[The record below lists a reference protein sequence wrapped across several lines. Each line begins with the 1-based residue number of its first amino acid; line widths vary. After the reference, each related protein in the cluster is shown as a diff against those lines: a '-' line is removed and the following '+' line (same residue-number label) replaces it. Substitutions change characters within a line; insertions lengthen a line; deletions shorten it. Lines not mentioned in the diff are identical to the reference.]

1 MRHTLLGMLLS
12 RFRDALGTTLVLALA
27 TYAGPADAQRR
38 MNDDE
43 ARRIIIDESIRR
55 WNGECPCPYSYAWN
69 GKQCAENSAYM
80 KRVPYAPYCYPQD
93 VPPSVVYRYR
103 VERGY

>member
-1 MRHTLLGMLLS
+1 MT
-12 RFRDALGTTLVLALA
+12 LALA
-27 TYAGPADAQRR
+27 AGPADAQRR

-80 KRVPYAPYCYPQD
+80 KRVPNGPYCYPQD
-93 VPPSVVYRYR
+93 VPHWLMNQYRS
-103 VERGY
+103 EGRG